1 MFVYI
6 CVYITGASRCDNCLF
21 SAAAGS
27 SVCMN
32 CATGTYV
39 NVTGSTTCLEC
50 SQDSCPFPGTFELSS
65 CTSKTNKICEV
76 YVHDVPTIGKI
87 VVACGQVPFVF
98 LTCFVVVKISNL
110 RSAVGVGGNWKWTV
124 FSLVIGVNDVVSDF
138 TTLYLIPIKNP
149 FFLFGVSLTS
159 LGCSVTASLVLSFK
173 SSINLPWTTR
183 AFVFL
188 SGTAEDFGQDRP
200 EKWNSRV
207 LLCVEN
213 LPQLAVQSI
222 LLYLQGAQGF
232 SGWDWAIWVQTLV
245 FSLLNIVIR
254 LRKLGKDLRGREIE
268 MMDHGAGGVG
278 AVGVILW
285 NVRV

>member
-1 MFVYI
+1 M
-6 CVYITGASRCDNCLF
+6 
-21 SAAAGS
+21 
-27 SVCMN
+27 
-32 CATGTYV
+32 
-39 NVTGSTTCLEC
+39 
-50 SQDSCPFPGTFELSS
+50 
-65 CTSKTNKICEV
+65 
-76 YVHDVPTIGKI
+76 HDVPTIGKI

-98 LTCFVVVKISNL
+98 LTCFVVVKISKL

-138 TTLYLIPIKNP
+138 TTLSLIPINNP
-149 FFLFGVSLTS
+149 FFLFWVSLTS

-268 MMDHGAGGVG
+268 MMDHGAGVVE
-278 AVGVILW
+278 AVGPVLT
-285 NVRV
+285 VVTV